1 VLVIAAHRLPLRA
14 PEAHDGPRDFR
25 VDDDIILAAGVSE
38 EMKLLALW
46 VDFVEDGQQVELE
59 VVGSAGFSN
68 CGSVV
73 RGVVGHGFY
82 VVW

>member
-1 VLVIAAHRLPLRA
+1 M
-14 PEAHDGPRDFR
+14 
-25 VDDDIILAAGVSE
+25 DDDIILAAGVSE

-59 VVGSAGFSN
+59 VVGSAGFNN

-73 RGVVGHGFY
+73 SGVVGHGFLCG
-82 VVW
+82 VVNIYCAGPTLRG